1 MPTCKIRE
9 FIRGHPRPSEAIRGH
24 PRPSEGE
31 AHLVEGLLRLEDP
44 HLVRQLVAVAALAA
58 CKLERVCA
66 QRRHGPINE
75 TLAPAYVIEAALGPV
90 AIWYAIGP

>member
-1 MPTCKIRE
+1 MPTCIIRE
-9 FIRGHPRPSEAIRGH
+9 FIRGHPRPSEAIPGH

-31 AHLVEGLLRLEDP
+31 AHLIEGLLRLEDP
-44 HLVRQLVAVAALAA
+44 HLVRHLVAVAALAA

-75 TLAPAYVIEAALGPV
+75 TLTPAYVVEAALGPV

>member
-1 MPTCKIRE
+1 MPTCIIRE

-66 QRRHGPINE
+66 QSRHGPINE
-75 TLAPAYVIEAALGPV
+75 TLATAYVVEAALGPV